1 MISFTFGANP
11 RPAHRQLPPCQ
22 PSDLPERV
30 LKMISF
36 YFTRWESSFM
46 EKAAV
51 YLIVYLQAYQLTF
64 GSKAATCLPPLC
76 HKGWTCFE
84 PFRHRHSTITYLWS
98 FVNLHVTLSIY
109 YFVIFKV
116 YHFLFVFYFYI
127 IYLFSFTYNDVFSV
141 NLIQTWEKFQLKPG
155 HFKIAFVKV
164 QLTTTASR

>member
-11 RPAHRQLPPCQ
+11 RPAQPQLPPCQ

-84 PFRHRHSTITYLWS
+84 PFRHRHSTITYLLS
-98 FVNLHVTLSIY
+98 FVILDMSHCLSIILS
-109 YFVIFKV
+109 FFK
-116 YHFLFVFYFYI
+116 YATF
-127 IYLFSFTYNDVFSV
+127 YLFFISILYTYLVLHIMMYSLWTWSRHGKSFSWNRD
-141 NLIQTWEKFQLKPG
+141 I
-155 HFKIAFVKV
+155 
-164 QLTTTASR
+164 SR